1 MSTEVNKNKLYTAQE
16 YKMFLKKVTEPKKV
30 ILKNL
35 TAQIVS
41 AIKLKHLGE

>member
-1 MSTEVNKNKLYTAQE
+1 MSTEVNKDKLYTTEE
-16 YKMFLKKVTEPKKV
+16 YKMFLKKVSEPKKV

-35 TAQIVS
+35 TTQIVN

>member
-1 MSTEVNKNKLYTAQE
+1 MSTEVNKDKLYTAEE
-16 YKMFLKKVTEPKKV
+16 YKMFLKKVSEPKKV

-35 TAQIVS
+35 TTRIVN